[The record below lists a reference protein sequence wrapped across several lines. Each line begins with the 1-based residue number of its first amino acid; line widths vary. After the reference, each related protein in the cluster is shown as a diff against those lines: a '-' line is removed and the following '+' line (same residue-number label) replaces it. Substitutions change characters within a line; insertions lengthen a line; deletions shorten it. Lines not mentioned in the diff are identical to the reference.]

1 MGKSKIFVRERR
13 KVEQG
18 EKKARFNVVAVV
30 GTDLKVYANHIRK
43 MEVEQIAR
51 EIDGEVVYLQA
62 GKDEDYDDGQEN

>member
-1 MGKSKIFVRERR
+1 MGKAKIFVRERR

-18 EKKARFNVVAVV
+18 EKKSRFNVVGVV
-30 GTDLKVYANHIRK
+30 GTDLKIYSNHIRK

-62 GKDEDYDDGQEN
+62 GKDEDLDDEED

>member
-1 MGKSKIFVRERR
+1 MGKAKIFVRERR

-18 EKKARFNVVAVV
+18 EKKSRFNVVGVV
-30 GTDLKVYANHIRK
+30 GTDLKIYSNHIRK

-62 GKDEDYDDGQEN
+62 GKDEELDDEED